1 MWKFVCIN
9 AAMNNENMQMSKIWL
24 MNWNKWFE
32 SVLNS
37 IYRAGFVSYNT
48 DNEQVDPELCTPYSG
63 GTTLDLA

>member
-1 MWKFVCIN
+1 MWKFICIN

-37 IYRAGFVSYNT
+37 ICRAGFVSYNT
-48 DNEQVDPELCTPYSG
+48 DSEQGDPELCTPYQWGHNS
-63 GTTLDLA
+63 